1 MMNELKLQ
9 WMKWSLKT
17 CIKLRKFTLSK
28 AQKHLRD
35 DDESKFNKWM
45 DRASFFTNHIVRL
58 TKEAEE
64 IIEREELKAMFW
76 N

>member
-1 MMNELKLQ
+1 MNELKLQ

-17 CIKLRKFTLSK
+17 CIKLRKFTLNK
-28 AQKHLRD
+28 AQEHLRD
-35 DDESKFNKWM
+35 DDETKFNKWM
-45 DRASFFTNHIVRL
+45 DRASFFTKHIVRL